1 MNEHSN
7 LSIENAKIIFK
18 NFSGKE
24 TKYNREGNRN
34 FCVIIDDPD
43 TAQKLIDEGWN
54 IRLLAPRDESE
65 EPRHYTQIAV
75 SYKFAE
81 PKVISIT
88 SRGQVMLDEDSI
100 ESLDYQDI
108 KTCDI
113 VVRPYEWEVNGKTG
127 IKGYLKAMY
136 VTIDEDEFASKYAQ
150 RPTEDQM

>member
-1 MNEHSN
+1 MNGHNN

-34 FCVIIDDPD
+34 FCVIIEDPD
-43 TAQKLIDEGWN
+43 LAQQLIEEGWN
-54 IRLLAPRDESE
+54 IRVLAPRDEDE

-75 SYKFAE
+75 SYKFSE
-81 PKVISIT
+81 PKVVSIT
-88 SRGQVMLDEDSI
+88 SRGQSMLDEETI

-108 KTCDI
+108 KNCDI
-113 VVRPYEWEVNGKTG
+113 VVRPYEWEINGKTG

-150 RPTEDQM
+150 RPSEDQM